1 MTGIPES
8 TARFRADVDAAV
20 TRATRAAAAA
30 GARTAAQRERNRELA
45 ERARGR
51 EVRPGAHE
59 ATSADVRRVAAGFRE
74 HRGLPVERLP
84 AAAELLAPELPA
96 PEKSREQTDAN
107 ANPVAPTTPLGSR
120 AVAGPSGQLPPDTG
134 DDEDFSQARILY

>member
-8 TARFRADVDAAV
+8 TARFRADLDAAV

-84 AAAELLAPELPA
+84 AAAELPA
-96 PEKSREQTDAN
+96 PEKSREQTDAD
-107 ANPVAPTTPLGSR
+107 ANSVAPTTPLGSR